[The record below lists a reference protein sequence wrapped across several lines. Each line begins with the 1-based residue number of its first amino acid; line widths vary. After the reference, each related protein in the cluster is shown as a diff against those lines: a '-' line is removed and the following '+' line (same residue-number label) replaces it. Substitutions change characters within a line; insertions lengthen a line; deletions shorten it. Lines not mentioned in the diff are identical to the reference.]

1 MVCRC
6 GYTRPL
12 FLPFFSCSCGEL
24 SAEDLFV
31 PTRSIVAA
39 NSSTSSSSGTTATT
53 GNAPAGKSLTSVSQD
68 ENDHHDRILRQS
80 YAAERSQLN
89 VIFDVLG
96 TPPDEDLA
104 YLDGETAKA
113 IRSMPKKTGLQLANI
128 FRHCDADAIDLLRQ
142 MLQFD
147 PNKRI
152 SAGRSLD
159 HPYFKELIE
168 QGYLDEYDGRTLH
181 PVKPMNADIE
191 KVAESS
197 QYLRD
202 NVRVTC
208 FLCVGVCVC
217 VGC

>member
-1 MVCRC
+1 MTNRLIAVC
-6 GYTRPL
+6 
-12 FLPFFSCSCGEL
+12 SCVSLYSCGEL

-31 PTRSIVAA
+31 PTRSIAAAA
-39 NSSTSSSSGTTATT
+39 NNNNSSSSSNTNT
-53 GNAPAGKSLTSVSQD
+53 GNANGPGKSLTSASQD
-68 ENDHHDRILRQS
+68 ENDHHERILRQS

-104 YLDGETAKA
+104 YLDAETAKA
-113 IRSMPKKTGLQLANI
+113 IRSMPKKTGLQLQNI
-128 FRHCDADAIDLLRQ
+128 FRHCGADAIDLLRQ

-147 PNKRI
+147 PHKRI
-152 SAGRSLD
+152 SAARALD

-168 QGYLDEYDGRTLH
+168 QGYLDEYDGRSLH

-202 NVRVTC
+202 NVREAV
-208 FLCVGVCVC
+208 
-217 VGC
+217 